1 MSLPPCEGRLGS
13 RVIFAKSNKR
23 GTWGGLFVSRKASK
37 RRFLCYFL
45 RRAPSPQS
53 PQGRF
58 YVTFSLVRKSNQKV
72 PQRSADLW
80 TPGERFKTR
89 AGGFQVKVERFCA
102 LRFFGKFYKCHNTH
116 GHVLNR
122 RKRAVAVLTQNRIL
136 QKIEVAVQA

>member
-1 MSLPPCEGRLGS
+1 MP
-13 RVIFAKSNKR
+13 
-23 GTWGGLFVSRKASK
+23 LFSGKARKECFSFHEK
-37 RRFLCYFL
+37 HIRD
-45 RRAPSPQS
+45 
-53 PQGRF
+53 GF

-89 AGGFQVKVERFCA
+89 AVRFQVKVERFCA